1 MFSIIAAIGKNR
13 EIGKNNRL
21 IFHLKDDVEFFK
33 NTTLGH
39 KVVMGLNTWNSL
51 PGKLQNRQN
60 IVISPVDLTG
70 PDLVVKDLK
79 QFIADFKDTD
89 EEIFIIGGGMIYQ
102 AFLPYAKNLY
112 LTEVSATDPSAT
124 VFFPKFDK
132 SKYDKI
138 VLKEGSENGLD
149 FTISKYQL
157 A

>member
-21 IFHLKDDVEFFK
+21 IFQLKDDMKFFK

-79 QFIADFKDTD
+79 QFIADYKDTD

>member
-21 IFHLKDDVEFFK
+21 IFHLKDDMEFFK

-51 PGKLQNRQN
+51 PSKLQNRQN
-60 IVISPVDLTG
+60 IVISPVNLTG